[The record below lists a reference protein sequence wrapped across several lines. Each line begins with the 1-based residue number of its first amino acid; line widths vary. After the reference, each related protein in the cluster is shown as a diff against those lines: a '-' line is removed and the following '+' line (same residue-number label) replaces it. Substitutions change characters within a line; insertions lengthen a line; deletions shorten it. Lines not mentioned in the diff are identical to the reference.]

1 MAGFI
6 TLPQHRNPWMEQLP
20 QFVQQMAFQSIG
32 HKFQAKQLQQEQDF
46 RKQENEKQRKIE
58 IEAGKLSLDQSGYVE
73 VDAERP
79 DVMYGGSGYKRP
91 STDTKFVDLGN
102 GMVAPV
108 TTQTR
113 YGQQPQVS
121 KVGSITKGAEN
132 KLQRNVKYF
141 TSGGKLFAQP
151 VAFDQL
157 SGTEKPVGE
166 AYPTESRKAN
176 VKVGVSVGTK
186 GMAKLAE
193 KMSEG
198 LVEEMKTAEGA
209 QAGFQNLIRTEQIL
223 NSGIITGTGA
233 TWLLAAGKALEQAGI
248 KLSPDAISNTQAYQ
262 AMMGKQVGE
271 IIKQFGSGTGLSDA
285 DREYAERIAG
295 GDISAT
301 KESLQKIVAL
311 NKKAYTAII
320 SKYNARANEVM
331 SRPGADQLPYDLI
344 LNQTTPSVTELKP
357 LDSYWKKP

>member
-20 QFVQQMAFQSIG
+20 QFVQQLAFQSIG
-32 HKFQAKQLQQEQDF
+32 HKFETKQNAERQRIYKE
-46 RKQENEKQRKIE
+46 ENEKQRKIQ

-73 VDAERP
+73 VDAEKP

-113 YGQQPQVS
+113 YGQQPEVS
-121 KVGSITKGAEN
+121 KMGAITKGTEN

-141 TSGGKLFAQP
+141 TRGGQLFAQP
-151 VAFDQL
+151 VAFDPL
-157 SGTEKPVGE
+157 LGTEKPVGE
-166 AYPTESRKAN
+166 AYPTESRKAD
-176 VKVGVSVGTK
+176 VKVGVNVGTK
-186 GMAKLAE
+186 GMTKLAE

-209 QAGFQNLIRTEQIL
+209 QAGLQNLVRTEQIL

-248 KLSPDAISNTQAYQ
+248 KLSPDAVSNTQAYQ

-311 NKKAYTAII
+311 NKKAYTVIV
-320 SKYNARANEVM
+320 SKYNARAKEVM
-331 SRPGADQLPYDLI
+331 SRPGADQLPYDLR
-344 LNQTTPSVTELKP
+344 LNQTTTPATQLKP
-357 LDSYWKKP
+357 LDSYWK